1 MQTNYN
7 LPIYRKTKNWKGE
20 ITSELIDYYD
30 VWIEFGTVY
39 KYTTTNG
46 LIVKSQGSIVQEEI
60 GKGFVIMAD
69 EVDLSDCY
77 IEYNEVRYEVNT
89 PEVFYDRRGNF
100 HHMEFTFK

>member
-20 ITSELIDYYD
+20 ITSSLIDYYD

-39 KYTTTNG
+39 KYTQING
-46 LIVKSQGSIVQEEI
+46 LIVKSQGSMAQQEV
-60 GKGFVIMAD
+60 GKGWVIM
-69 EVDLSDCY
+69 EEELDLTGCY
-77 IEYNEVRYEVNT
+77 IVYNDVEYEVNA

-100 HHMEFTFK
+100 HHMEFTFI